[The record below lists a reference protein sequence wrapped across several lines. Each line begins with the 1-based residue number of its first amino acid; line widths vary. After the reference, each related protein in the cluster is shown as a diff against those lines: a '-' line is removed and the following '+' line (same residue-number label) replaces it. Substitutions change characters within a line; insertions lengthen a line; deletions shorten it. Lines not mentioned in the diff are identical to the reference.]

1 MSQDAIVKV
10 GLSSICGSDM
20 HPYAG
25 RGVQLDHGITFGHEF
40 MGTVAKIG
48 DQVSHALC
56 TQSVRSSS
64 ALSMPCRLCL
74 CSQQCMGTAPI
85 PQMH

>member
-56 TQSVRSSS
+56 TQSNTSCMLVS
-64 ALSMPCRLCL
+64 LL
-74 CSQQCMGTAPI
+74 QQCPARYAWRATDAW
-85 PQMH
+85 